1 MKRYLVE
8 RELIQNNIQVLQKKA
23 GSAVIWAV
31 LKGNGYGL
39 GLLPMAETCRAAGLD
54 HFAVTE
60 IAEARALREGGFET
74 EPILMLQPTA
84 DADEITALL
93 PLHVI
98 FTISST
104 EDASVLAGLAAQA
117 GVTAEAHIK
126 IDTGMGRYGF
136 LPEEMEKI
144 TPVYHYMDT
153 IHVTGIYTHLHSA
166 FCDKKA
172 TKAQIESFSRV
183 LAALREA
190 GIEPGMAHI
199 LNSSGVLHFSGAAMD
214 AVRVGSALAWPR
226 PRRAWA
232 QARRVLRDAGGR
244 AEMAA
249 QGAHD
254 GIWRGM
260 EGEAADA
267 RRNFARRLVQRIW
280 LRDGQ
285 RFIPLPRLS
294 AAHRR
299 KPAHDALRESLLCD
313 DQRQALQGAR
323 PYRDAAHSGRR
334 QRHPVLAGRHG
345 ARGDQSADAE
355 GDGRGMAVTMGHPI
369 AAIATG
375 HGRSGIGILRMSGEG
390 CIERAAKVFTR
401 ADGRP
406 LEAAEDRK
414 LVLGT
419 MTDAEG
425 RPVDH
430 CMAFISR
437 APHSYTGEDT
447 VEFQCHGSPAAL
459 TAGLEALFAAGFRQA
474 GPGEFTRRA
483 FLNGQM
489 DLTQAEAV
497 IDLIDAETAD
507 AAANAA
513 GQLAGAIL
521 RKIDPIYDN
530 LVDIL
535 AHFHAVLDYPDEDI
549 DPFELAQFAG
559 QLDGDAK
566 ALNRLLATCHRGR
579 IVKDGLSAVI
589 LGSPNAGKSSLL
601 NCLAGFDRVIVT
613 DIPGTTRDAVEQ
625 TVRLGR
631 HLLRLL
637 DTAGIRETDDQ
648 IERMGVERSLAAAQE
663 ADLALFVV
671 DGSKPFSAED
681 QEAMDAALG
690 ARACIALMNKTDLGQ
705 VIEASDLPFDY
716 VVPISAKTGAGMEL
730 LEQAMDMLFADD
742 APCDGSLL
750 TNARQ
755 AEAIVS
761 GRAIRC
767 VLRSGRCRP
776 A

>member
-1 MKRYLVE
+1 
-8 RELIQNNIQVLQKKA
+8 
-23 GSAVIWAV
+23 
-31 LKGNGYGL
+31 
-39 GLLPMAETCRAAGLD
+39 
-54 HFAVTE
+54 
-60 IAEARALREGGFET
+60 
-74 EPILMLQPTA
+74 
-84 DADEITALL
+84 
-93 PLHVI
+93 
-98 FTISST
+98 
-104 EDASVLAGLAAQA
+104 
-117 GVTAEAHIK
+117 
-126 IDTGMGRYGF
+126 
-136 LPEEMEKI
+136 
-144 TPVYHYMDT
+144 
-153 IHVTGIYTHLHSA
+153 
-166 FCDKKA
+166 
-172 TKAQIESFSRV
+172 
-183 LAALREA
+183 
-190 GIEPGMAHI
+190 
-199 LNSSGVLHFSGAAMD
+199 
-214 AVRVGSALAWPR
+214 
-226 PRRAWA
+226 
-232 QARRVLRDAGGR
+232 
-244 AEMAA
+244 
-249 QGAHD
+249 
-254 GIWRGM
+254 
-260 EGEAADA
+260 
-267 RRNFARRLVQRIW
+267 
-280 LRDGQ
+280 
-285 RFIPLPRLS
+285 
-294 AAHRR
+294 
-299 KPAHDALRESLLCD
+299 
-313 DQRQALQGAR
+313 
-323 PYRDAAHSGRR
+323 
-334 QRHPVLAGRHG
+334 
-345 ARGDQSADAE
+345 
-355 GDGRGMAVTMGHPI
+355 MAVTMGHPI

-390 CIERAAKVFTR
+390 CIERAAKVFSR
-401 ADGRP
+401 ADGKP

-549 DPFELAQFAG
+549 DPFELTQFAG

-755 AEAIVS
+755 AEAIVRARDS
-761 GRAIRC
+761 LRLAQRSMQAGLTPDAVLVDVEAAMLALGEVTGRTMREDITNRIFERFC
-767 VLRSGRCRP
+767 VGK
-776 A
+776 